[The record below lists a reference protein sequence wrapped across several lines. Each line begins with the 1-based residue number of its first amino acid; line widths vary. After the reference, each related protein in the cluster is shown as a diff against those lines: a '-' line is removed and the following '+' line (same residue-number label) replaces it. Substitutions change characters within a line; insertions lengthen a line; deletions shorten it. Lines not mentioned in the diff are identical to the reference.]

1 MDVKRERKMKVFL
14 RVRRRGRSMLDK
26 RYKTK
31 IAFLHYRNHKYYT
44 DVFISNAVL
53 RLMLYET
60 LITITAD

>member
-31 IAFLHYRNHKYYT
+31 IAFLHHRNHKYYT

-53 RLMLYET
+53 T
-60 LITITAD
+60 L